1 MMKIEFKTII
11 VVLMTSF
18 TLTSCHDDLN
28 QTPIDPDS
36 TTEED
41 VFADATKQLCT
52 ESAEVY

>member
-1 MMKIEFKTII
+1 MKIEFKTII